1 MFNDLKKQ
9 VFEANLD
16 LVKQGLVLFTWGN
29 VSAID
34 RLQGIFAIKPS
45 GIPYET
51 MKWEDMVL
59 VDMEG
64 EVVDSAFKPS
74 SDTPTHLVI
83 YNHFIKAGG
92 VVHTHSEWATA
103 WAQTGL
109 SIPAL
114 GTTHADYFY
123 GDIPC
128 TRPLS
133 ESEVMEN
140 YEKETG
146 KVIVETFREG
156 DIDPLAVPA
165 VLVAGHGPFAWGT
178 DAHDAVHNAVVLE
191 QVAKMAHRTL
201 TLNKGS
207 RIDQFLL
214 DKHYKRKH
222 GPDAYY
228 GQK

>member
-1 MFNDLKKQ
+1 MLNDLKKQ

-16 LVKQGLVLFTWGN
+16 LVKHGLVIFTWGN

-34 RLQGIFAIKPS
+34 RSQGIIAIKPS
-45 GIPYET
+45 GISYET

-59 VDMEG
+59 VDIEG
-64 EVVDSAFKPS
+64 KVVDSAFNPS

-83 YNHFIKAGG
+83 YSHFMQVGG

-109 SIPAL
+109 AIPAL

-133 ESEVMEN
+133 KSEVIGN
-140 YEKETG
+140 YEKATG
-146 KVIVETFREG
+146 KVIVDTFR
-156 DIDPLAVPA
+156 DNNIDPLAVPA

-178 DAHDAVHNAVVLE
+178 DANNAVHNAVVLE
-191 QVAKMAHRTL
+191 QVAKMAHHTL
-201 TLNKGS
+201 TLNQES
-207 RIDQFLL
+207 HIDQFLL